1 MVSVTNSVACA
12 AAGARAVS
20 SRVRSLVAL
29 GALVCAMTLSALPA
43 RAEGPGGLN
52 CLSERQA
59 TKTQEEYAKL
69 LSPAEGATLPA
80 STPVTF
86 FARGGGEWPMTFM
99 VASSPA
105 LLSSPDIDSGLGTL
119 LPPGYKTELV
129 PPEENPEWWLTST
142 KASATPRTI
151 YWTAS
156 FTHSLR
162 FCDEP
167 PVTFTLPPRTLTVVP
182 SPAEEQAAAKQKQ
195 EAEAAAKKKKEEEAE
210 TTGSVSLVGSTVT
223 VQSGG
228 EAQFKLACAGTGTCV
243 GKLTLTSKSPAKKG
257 RNGEKGKAETIGI
270 ASFSIPPNGTTTVE
284 LELNA
289 AGRALLSAAHGHQSA
304 TLTILKSSPAP
315 SQTHT
320 ENVQFVQRRAHGKTK
335 K

>member
-156 FTHSLR
+156 FTHNLR
-162 FCDEP
+162 SCDEP
-167 PVTFTLPPRTLTVVP
+167 PVTFTLPRAHAHGRPLARGRTG
-182 SPAEEQAAAKQKQ
+182 SRQ
-195 EAEAAAKKKKEEEAE
+195 AE
-210 TTGSVSLVGSTVT
+210 TGSR
-223 VQSGG
+223 SGRSQ
-228 EAQFKLACAGTGTCV
+228 E
-243 GKLTLTSKSPAKKG
+243 
-257 RNGEKGKAETIGI
+257 EKGSRSGRPPA
-270 ASFSIPPNGTTTVE
+270 ASRSSDPRSPY
-284 LELNA
+284 
-289 AGRALLSAAHGHQSA
+289 SAAVRQ
-304 TLTILKSSPAP
+304 
-315 SQTHT
+315 Q
-320 ENVQFVQRRAHGKTK
+320 
-335 K
+335 